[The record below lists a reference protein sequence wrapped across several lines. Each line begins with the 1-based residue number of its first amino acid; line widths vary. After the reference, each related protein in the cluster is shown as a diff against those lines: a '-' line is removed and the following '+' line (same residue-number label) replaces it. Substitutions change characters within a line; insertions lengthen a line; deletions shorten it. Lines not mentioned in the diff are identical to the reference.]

1 MLILYYSPGASSLAP
16 HIALEEI
23 AAPYETI
30 HTRVDIRSAEENITD
45 PEYLK
50 INPKG
55 RVPALQ
61 VDGRI
66 LTEAPAIL
74 SFLAC
79 RYPEAQ
85 LMPASPEGAA
95 RCHEWMAWLS
105 TTVHAVA
112 LGQIVRPRRFVADAK
127 DFPAVIGK
135 GRDNLD
141 AAFTIIEHQLHSE
154 EWATGRTYTIVDP
167 YLLFY
172 YLVGGHLK
180 LPMKT
185 RYPAWTR
192 VMERT
197 MARPAVQRVLRK
209 EGLLPS
215 AAHPGS
221 GVEPGPA

>member
-1 MLILYYSPGASSLAP
+1 MLVLYYSPGASSLAP

-23 AAPYETI
+23 GAPYETVL
-30 HTRVDIRSAEENITD
+30 TRVDIRSVEENITD

-74 SFLAC
+74 SFLGCSYPKAQLVPAN
-79 RYPEAQ
+79 PEA
-85 LMPASPEGAA
+85 AA

-112 LGQIVRPRRFVADAK
+112 LGQIVRPQRFVADAN
-127 DFPAVIGK
+127 DYPAVTSK
-135 GRDNLD
+135 GRVNLD
-141 AAFTIIEHQLHSE
+141 AAFAHIEHELHGR
-154 EWATGRTYTIVDP
+154 EWATAGVYTIVDP

-172 YLVGGHLK
+172 YLVGVHLK

-197 MARPAVQRVLRK
+197 MARPAVQRVLRE
-209 EGLLPS
+209 EGLRR
-215 AAHPGS
+215 
-221 GVEPGPA
+221 

>member
-1 MLILYYSPGASSLAP
+1 MLVLYYSPGASSLGP
-16 HIALEEI
+16 HIVLEEI
-23 AAPYETI
+23 GEPYETVLA
-30 HTRVDIRSAEENITD
+30 RVDIRSVEENITD

-74 SFLAC
+74 SFLGC
-79 RYPEAQ
+79 RHPEAR
-85 LMPASPEGAA
+85 LMPANPEGAA

-112 LGQIVRPRRFVADAK
+112 LGQIVRPQRFVADAK
-127 DFPAVIGK
+127 DFPAVSDK
-135 GRDNLD
+135 GRANLD
-141 AAFTIIEHQLHSE
+141 AAFTHIEHELHGR
-154 EWATGRTYTIVDP
+154 EWATGGAYTIVDP

-172 YLVGGHLK
+172 YFVGGWLQ

-185 RYPAWTR
+185 RYPAWTQ

-197 MARPAVQRVLRK
+197 MARPAVRRVLGK
-209 EGLLPS
+209 EGPLP
-215 AAHPGS
+215 
-221 GVEPGPA
+221 